1 MDLTTTGWA
10 GICRI
15 CTSSRNDQRNKS
27 EPNTKSM
34 KNIVLF
40 GPPGAGKGTQAVL
53 LKDKYN
59 LVHISTGDVFRYNI
73 KNETELGK
81 LAKSYIDNG
90 DLVPD
95 EVTIDMLK
103 AEVNSNPDAE
113 GFIFDG
119 FPRTESQAISLDA
132 FLNEKNESINGM
144 VALEVPEDLL
154 VERILN
160 RGKTSGRADDQDVEK
175 IKNRFQEYE
184 TKTSILKEYYQNQ
197 NKYFGI
203 DGVGSIEEITARLEK
218 VFDNL

>member
-1 MDLTTTGWA
+1 
-10 GICRI
+10 
-15 CTSSRNDQRNKS
+15 
-27 EPNTKSM
+27 M

-59 LVHISTGDVFRYNI
+59 LVHISTGDVFRYNM

-103 AEVNSNPDAE
+103 AEVNNNPDAK

-203 DGVGSIEEITARLEK
+203 DGVGSIEEITSRLEK

>member
-1 MDLTTTGWA
+1 MDLITTGWA

-15 CTSSRNDQRNKS
+15 CISSRNDQRNKS

-59 LVHISTGDVFRYNI
+59 LVHISTGDVFRFNI

-203 DGVGSIEEITARLEK
+203 DGVGSIEEITSRLEK

>member
-1 MDLTTTGWA
+1 MDLISTGWA

-15 CTSSRNDQRNKS
+15 CTSSRNDQINKS
-27 EPNTKSM
+27 ELNTKSM

-95 EVTIDMLK
+95 EVTINMLK
-103 AEVNSNPDAE
+103 AEVNNNPDAE

-119 FPRTESQAISLDA
+119 FPRTESQAVSLDA
-132 FLNEKNESINGM
+132 FLNDKNESINGM

-203 DGVGSIEEITARLEK
+203 DGVGSIEEITSRLEK